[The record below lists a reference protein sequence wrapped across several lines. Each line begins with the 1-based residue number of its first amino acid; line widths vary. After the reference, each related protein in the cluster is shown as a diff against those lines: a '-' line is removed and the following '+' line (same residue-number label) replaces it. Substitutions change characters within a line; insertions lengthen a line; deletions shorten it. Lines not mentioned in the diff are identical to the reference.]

1 MLYWCFNEVASK
13 EANAPRVRHWAGEHQ
28 QSFNEVASK
37 EANAPASYQVF
48 VTSVK
53 KPTTARTS
61 SFDMDD
67 VRFVIAMRSQLID
80 SLTLFR
86 CANLNGKGHHSEFAQ
101 NSPIP

>member
-1 MLYWCFNEVASK
+1 MLQRSRLQRGECASCRGGCAFCRRCFNEVD
-13 EANAPRVRHWAGEHQ
+13 
-28 QSFNEVASK
+28 SK